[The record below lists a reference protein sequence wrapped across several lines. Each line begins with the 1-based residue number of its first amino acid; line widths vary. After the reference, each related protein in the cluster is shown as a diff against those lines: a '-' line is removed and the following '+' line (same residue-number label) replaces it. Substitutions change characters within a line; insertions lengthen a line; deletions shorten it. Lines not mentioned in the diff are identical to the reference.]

1 MRCVLCL
8 ALLLAA
14 CGGSSSETPPPLEPD
29 PTAYRYTGP
38 RLPGADEPV
47 VGAPEPEAVEED
59 EDDLPK
65 RKKAAVS
72 TWGSGKPAPR
82 ATPSGSP
89 LAPQPSAVPPP
100 PASAAPQP
108 VSPATPAK

>member
-8 ALLLAA
+8 VLLLAA

-38 RLPGADEPV
+38 RLPAADEPV
-47 VGAPEPEAVEED
+47 ADAAEPETLEED
-59 EDDLPK
+59 EEDLHKP
-65 RKKAAVS
+65 KKAAAS

-82 ATPSGSP
+82 PTPSAAP
-89 LAPQPSAVPPP
+89 PQPSVAPVAP
-100 PASAAPQP
+100 PASAAPRP
-108 VSPATPAK
+108 VSPETPAKP